1 MKDGKLK
8 VALAGLGF
16 GKAFVPIWCKH
27 PDVYEVDIIEPDEK
41 RVAAFLDYW
50 GKYIAINKCSLNAS
64 P

>member
-27 PDVYEVDIIEPDEK
+27 PDVYEVDIKNVNGEK
-41 RVAAFLDYW
+41 VSTQS
-50 GKYIAINKCSLNAS
+50 IAGLLESGEFILITAGG
-64 P
+64 